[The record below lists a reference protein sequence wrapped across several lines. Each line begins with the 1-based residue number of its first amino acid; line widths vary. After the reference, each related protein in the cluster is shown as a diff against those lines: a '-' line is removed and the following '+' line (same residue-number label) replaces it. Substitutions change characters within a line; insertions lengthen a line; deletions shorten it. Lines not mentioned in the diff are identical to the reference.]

1 MKKNRLIFSLIFGL
15 FHVFIVIFSLYMD
28 NQKDNIGVLLS
39 MQKKIWLIKYGSF
52 LGLILLITDFVWS
65 MRGEKE
71 HVVEKDKLEQEL
83 KTLKAKLFDLQE
95 AAKSQQN
102 YPPKG

>member
-1 MKKNRLIFSLIFGL
+1 MKKNRLIFYLIFGL
-15 FHVFIVIFSLYMD
+15 FHLFIVIFSLYMD
-28 NQKDNIGVLLS
+28 SERDNIGVLIS

-71 HVVEKDKLEQEL
+71 HTVEKDKLEHEL

-95 AAKSQQN
+95 AAKSQN